1 MPAKPTQQPD
11 PGLVLCKALL
21 NVRQA
26 LDISQAELGAIIGL
40 NRSSVSRL
48 QTLDPESKT
57 GEIALLVIRIYRAL
71 FALVGGDEDAMRH
84 WLHTPNVH
92 LNGTPL
98 ALIESVQGLIQV
110 VEYLDAIR
118 GRV

>member
-1 MPAKPTQQPD
+1 MPARPSPQPD
-11 PGLVLCKALL
+11 PGLVLGKALH
-21 NVRQA
+21 NVRLA
-26 LDISQAELGAIIGL
+26 LDLSQAELGAIIGL

-57 GEIALLVIRIYRAL
+57 GELALLVIRIYRAL
-71 FALVGGDEDAMRH
+71 FALVGGDETAMRH
-84 WLHTPNVH
+84 WMRTPNQH
-92 LNGTPL
+92 LNGTPAEL
-98 ALIESVQGLIQV
+98 LHSVQGLIQV